1 MCIRDRNKLLFLIFL
16 CSCSTILS
24 YENKTLDVVRL
35 TKQEIAC
42 IEEIFSLISRR
53 LEVASEIAKWK
64 WNHRIPIDIKDKKKS
79 LLTQLVEEVG
89 NQIDIRFGKSILISQ
104 LNAEKTLQ
112 IQLFENWIA
121 EEVYLV
127 PLPSSDLA
135 SLEKTMF
142 EIDKKIMDQ
151 LIYVYLISSRQD
163 FLSQMTYVAIEN
175 LPEEKFSEELRN
187 EIIKSFIHPN
197 RN

>member
-1 MCIRDRNKLLFLIFL
+1 M
-16 CSCSTILS
+16 
-24 YENKTLDVVRL
+24 
-35 TKQEIAC
+35 
-42 IEEIFSLISRR
+42 
-53 LEVASEIAKWK
+53 
-64 WNHRIPIDIKDKKKS
+64 
-79 LLTQLVEEVG
+79 G